1 MQVREMVQKLKVM
14 IYPMYSSSRQVSVK
28 PLVKPVKLVVEL
40 VVKLERE

>member
-1 MQVREMVQKLKVM
+1 MVQKLKVM

-28 PLVKPVKLVVEL
+28 PLVKPVKLVEL